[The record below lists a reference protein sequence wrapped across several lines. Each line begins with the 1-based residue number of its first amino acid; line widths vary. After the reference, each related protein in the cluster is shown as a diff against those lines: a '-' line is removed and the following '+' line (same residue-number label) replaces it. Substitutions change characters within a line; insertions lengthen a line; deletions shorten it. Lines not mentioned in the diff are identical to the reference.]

1 MKKKV
6 FHLVITENGDGG
18 VVVLNVITD
27 TDKEYLADIIER
39 DYNQTLNEDE
49 TIEVKPE
56 EIYNTNT
63 WVKVDMDLS
72 YTWTIIEKEIE
83 V

>member
-6 FHLVITENGDGG
+6 FHLVITENGDSG

-39 DYNQTLNEDE
+39 DYNHTLNEDE

-72 YTWTIIEKEIE
+72 YTWTIIEKEID

>member
-39 DYNQTLNEDE
+39 DYNSSLNEDE

>member
-39 DYNQTLNEDE
+39 DYNHTLNEDE
-49 TIEVKPE
+49 TIEVKPK

-72 YTWTIIEKEIE
+72 YTWTIIEKEID

>member
-39 DYNQTLNEDE
+39 DYNHTLNEDE

>member
-6 FHLVITENGDGG
+6 FHLVITENGDSG
-18 VVVLNVITD
+18 VVVLDVITD
-27 TDKEYLADIIER
+27 TDKEYLAGIIER

-56 EIYNTNT
+56 EIYNTNS

>member
-6 FHLVITENGDGG
+6 FHLVITENGDSG

-27 TDKEYLADIIER
+27 TDKEYLAGIIED
-39 DYNQTLNEDE
+39 DYNHSLNEDE

-63 WVKVDMDLS
+63 WIKVDMDLS
-72 YTWTIIEKEIE
+72 YTWTIIEKEID

>member
-39 DYNQTLNEDE
+39 DYNSTLSEDE

>member
-6 FHLVITENGDGG
+6 FHLVITENGDSG

-39 DYNQTLNEDE
+39 DYNHTINEDE

-56 EIYNTNT
+56 EIYNTNS

-72 YTWTIIEKEIE
+72 YTWTIIEKEID

>member
-6 FHLVITENGDGG
+6 FHLVITENGDSG

-39 DYNQTLNEDE
+39 DYNHTLNEDE

-56 EIYNTNT
+56 EIYNTNS

-72 YTWTIIEKEIE
+72 YTWTIIEKEID

>member
-39 DYNQTLNEDE
+39 DYNHTLNEDE
-49 TIEVKPE
+49 TIEVKPK

>member
-39 DYNQTLNEDE
+39 DYNSTLNEDE

>member
-39 DYNQTLNEDE
+39 DYNSTLNEDE

-72 YTWTIIEKEIE
+72 YTWTIIEKEID

>member
-72 YTWTIIEKEIE
+72 YTWTIIEKEID

>member
-6 FHLVITENGDGG
+6 FHLVITENGDSG

-39 DYNQTLNEDE
+39 DYNHTLDKDE

-56 EIYNTNT
+56 EIYNTNS

>member
-6 FHLVITENGDGG
+6 FHLVITENGDSG

-39 DYNQTLNEDE
+39 DYNHTLNEDE
-49 TIEVKPE
+49 TIEVKPK

>member
-6 FHLVITENGDGG
+6 FHLVITENGDSG

-39 DYNQTLNEDE
+39 DYNHTLNEDE

-56 EIYNTNT
+56 EIYNTNS

-72 YTWTIIEKEIE
+72 YTCTIIEKEID

>member
-18 VVVLNVITD
+18 VVILNVITN
-27 TDKEYLADIIER
+27 TDKEYLADIIEQ
-39 DYNQTLNEDE
+39 DYNHTLNEDE

-56 EIYNTNT
+56 EIYNMNS
-63 WVKVDMDLS
+63 WIKVDMDLS

>member
-6 FHLVITENGDGG
+6 FHLVIVETHDSCST
-18 VVVLNVITD
+18 VLDVITD

-39 DYNQTLNEDE
+39 DYNHTLSKDE

-56 EIYNTNT
+56 EIYNTNS
-63 WVKVDMDLS
+63 WVKVDMDLT
-72 YTWTIIEKEIE
+72 YIWTIIEKEIE